1 MGRNGGRRRGFSAVR
16 DGGLFLATVFLGI
29 LIAAKLDQIN
39 SETHDG
45 RFFVIDGD
53 TLSKGEERFRLLG
66 IDAPEL
72 AQTCRR
78 NGESWPCGQEARR
91 VLQRLAEPADF
102 SCSGSS
108 RDRYGRLLVYC
119 AAGGRDISREMVSE
133 GFAVASGYFQFSAEQ
148 AAARRQARGI
158 WAGEFEKPS
167 EWRRE
172 HRAADMETPAAGF
185 LTIIRHLL
193 GWDHG

>member
-1 MGRNGGRRRGFSAVR
+1 MRRNGGRRGGFSAVR
-16 DGGLFLATVFLGI
+16 DGGLFLATVFLGV
-29 LIAAKLDQIN
+29 LIAAKLDHIN
-39 SETHDG
+39 SETYSG

-53 TLSKGEERFRLLG
+53 TLSKGKERFRLLG

-72 AQTCRR
+72 AQTCLRG
-78 NGESWPCGQEARR
+78 GESWPCGEEARR
-91 VLQRLAEPADF
+91 VLQRLAAPADF

-108 RDRYGRLLVYC
+108 KDRYGRLLVYC
-119 AAGGRDISREMVSE
+119 SAGGRDVSSDMVSA
-133 GFAVASGYFQFSAEQ
+133 GFAVASGYFQFSSEQ
-148 AAARRQARGI
+148 EAARRQALGI

-167 EWRRE
+167 QWRRD

-185 LTIIRHLL
+185 LTIVRHLL

>member
-1 MGRNGGRRRGFSAVR
+1 MGRNGGRRGFLSAFR
-16 DGGLFLATVFLGI
+16 DGGLFLAAVFLGI
-29 LIAAKLDQIN
+29 LIAAKLDQSN
-39 SETHDG
+39 SETYSG

-72 AQTCRR
+72 SQTCRR
-78 NGESWPCGQEARR
+78 GTDTWPCGEEARR
-91 VLQRLAEPADF
+91 VLQRLVASGNF

-108 RDRYGRLLVYC
+108 RDRYTRLLVYC
-119 AAGGRDISREMVSE
+119 SAGDRDVSSEMVAS
-133 GFAVASGYFQFSAEQ
+133 GFAVASGYFQFAGEQ
-148 AAARRQARGI
+148 ATARREARGI

-167 EWRRE
+167 DWRRE

-185 LTIIRHLL
+185 LTIIRHFM
-193 GWDHG
+193 GWGHG

>member
-1 MGRNGGRRRGFSAVR
+1 MRRNGGRRGFFSTFR

-39 SETHDG
+39 SESHTG
-45 RFFVIDGD
+45 RFHVIDGD
-53 TLSKGEERFRLLG
+53 TLSKGGDRFRLLG

-72 AQTCRR
+72 SQTCRR
-78 NGESWPCGQEARR
+78 GGETWPCGVEARSA
-91 VLQRLAEPADF
+91 LQQMVAGADF

-119 AAGGRDISREMVSE
+119 SAGKLDVSSAMVAS
-133 GFAVASGYFQFSAEQ
+133 GFAIASGYFQFSGEQ
-148 AAARRQARGI
+148 AQARREARGI

-167 EWRRE
+167 EWRRD
-172 HRAADMETPAAGF
+172 HRAADLQTPAAGF

-193 GWDHG
+193 GWGHG

>member
-1 MGRNGGRRRGFSAVR
+1 MGRNGGRRRVFSAFR
-16 DGGLFLATVFLGI
+16 DGGLFLAMVFLGI
-29 LIAAKLDQIN
+29 LIAARLDQTN
-39 SETHDG
+39 SETHTG
-45 RFFVIDGD
+45 RFYVIDGD
-53 TLSKGEERFRLLG
+53 TLAKGGERFRLLG

-72 AQTCRR
+72 SQTCRR
-78 NGESWPCGQEARR
+78 GGESWACGEEARR
-91 VLQRLAEPADF
+91 VLQLLMESAQF

-119 AAGGRDISREMVSE
+119 LAGDRDVSSEMVAA
-133 GFAVASGYFQFSAEQ
+133 GFAVASGYFQFSGEQ
-148 AAARRQARGI
+148 TTARRELRGI

-172 HRAADMETPAAGF
+172 HRAVDVETPAAGF

-193 GWDHG
+193 GWKHG

>member
-1 MGRNGGRRRGFSAVR
+1 MRRNGGKSRRFSAFR
-16 DGGLFLATVFLGI
+16 DGGLFFATVFLGI

-39 SETHDG
+39 SETYSG

-66 IDAPEL
+66 VDAPEL
-72 AQTCRR
+72 AQTCLR
-78 NGESWPCGQEARR
+78 GSESWPCGEEARR
-91 VLQRLAEPADF
+91 VLQRLAGPADF

-119 AAGGRDISREMVSE
+119 SADGRDVSSEMVSA
-133 GFAVASGYFQFSAEQ
+133 GFAVASGYFQFSSEQ
-148 AAARRQARGI
+148 AAARREARGI

-167 EWRRE
+167 QWRRE
-172 HRAADMETPAAGF
+172 HRAADMETPATGF
-185 LTIIRHLL
+185 LTIIRHLM

>member
-1 MGRNGGRRRGFSAVR
+1 MRRNGGRRGVFSAVR
-16 DGGLFLATVFLGI
+16 DGGLFLATVFLGV
-29 LIAAKLDQIN
+29 LIAAKLDHIN
-39 SETHDG
+39 SETYSG

-53 TLSKGEERFRLLG
+53 TLSKGKERFRLLG

-72 AQTCRR
+72 AQTCLRG
-78 NGESWPCGQEARR
+78 GESWPCGEEARR
-91 VLQRLAEPADF
+91 VLQRLAAPADF

-108 RDRYGRLLVYC
+108 KDRYGRLLVYC
-119 AAGGRDISREMVSE
+119 SAGGRDVSSDMVSA
-133 GFAVASGYFQFSAEQ
+133 GFAVASGYFQFSGEQ
-148 AAARRQARGI
+148 EAARRQALGI

-167 EWRRE
+167 QWRRD

-185 LTIIRHLL
+185 LTIVRHLL

>member
-1 MGRNGGRRRGFSAVR
+1 MRRNGGRRGRFSAIR
-16 DGGLFLATVFLGI
+16 DGGLFLATVFFGI

-39 SETHDG
+39 SETHVG

-53 TLSKGEERFRLLG
+53 TLSKGDERFRLLG

-72 AQTCRR
+72 AQTCLRG
-78 NGESWPCGQEARR
+78 GESWPCGVEARGA
-91 VLQRLAEPADF
+91 LQRLVTARDF

-108 RDRYGRLLVYC
+108 RDRYGRQLVYC
-119 AAGGRDISREMVSE
+119 TADGKDVSSEMVSA

-148 AAARRQARGI
+148 ARARREERGI

-172 HRAADMETPAAGF
+172 HRAADLETPAAGF
-185 LTIIRHLL
+185 LTVIRHLL

>member
-1 MGRNGGRRRGFSAVR
+1 MRRNGGRRGRFSAMR

-39 SETHDG
+39 SETHVG

-53 TLSKGEERFRLLG
+53 TLSKGDERFRLLG

-72 AQTCRR
+72 AQTCLR
-78 NGESWPCGQEARR
+78 GGGSWPCGLEARGA
-91 VLQRLAEPADF
+91 LQRLATAREF

-108 RDRYGRLLVYC
+108 RDRYGRQLVYC
-119 AAGGRDISREMVSE
+119 TADGKDVSSEMVSA

-148 AAARRQARGI
+148 ARARREERGI

-172 HRAADMETPAAGF
+172 HRAADLETLTTGF
-185 LTIIRHLL
+185 LTVIRHFL

>member
-1 MGRNGGRRRGFSAVR
+1 MRRNGGRRGGFSAVR
-16 DGGLFLATVFLGI
+16 DGGLFLATVFLGV
-29 LIAAKLDQIN
+29 LIAAKLDHIN
-39 SETHDG
+39 SETYSG

-53 TLSKGEERFRLLG
+53 TLSKGKERFRLLG

-72 AQTCRR
+72 AQTCLRG
-78 NGESWPCGQEARR
+78 GESWPCGEEARR
-91 VLQRLAEPADF
+91 VLQRLAAPADF

-119 AAGGRDISREMVSE
+119 SAGGRDVSSDMVSA
-133 GFAVASGYFQFSAEQ
+133 GFAVASGYFQFSSEQ
-148 AAARRQARGI
+148 EAARRQALGI

-167 EWRRE
+167 QWRRD
-172 HRAADMETPAAGF
+172 HRAAEMETPAAGF

>member
-1 MGRNGGRRRGFSAVR
+1 MRRNGGKSRRFSAFR

-39 SETHDG
+39 SETYSG

-72 AQTCRR
+72 AQTCLRGSE
-78 NGESWPCGQEARR
+78 NWPCGEEARR
-91 VLQRLAEPADF
+91 VLQRLAQPADF

-119 AAGGRDISREMVSE
+119 SADGRDVSSEMVSA
-133 GFAVASGYFQFSAEQ
+133 GFAVASGYFQFSSEQ
-148 AAARRQARGI
+148 SAARREARGI

-167 EWRRE
+167 QWRRE
-172 HRAADMETPAAGF
+172 HRAADLETPPAGF

>member
-1 MGRNGGRRRGFSAVR
+1 MRRNGGRRGGFSAVR
-16 DGGLFLATVFLGI
+16 DGGLFLATVFLGV
-29 LIAAKLDQIN
+29 LIAAKLDHIN
-39 SETHDG
+39 SETYSG

-53 TLSKGEERFRLLG
+53 TLSKGKERFRLLG

-72 AQTCRR
+72 AQTCLRG
-78 NGESWPCGQEARR
+78 GESWPCGEEARR
-91 VLQRLAEPADF
+91 VLQRLAAPADF

-108 RDRYGRLLVYC
+108 RDRYARLLVYC
-119 AAGGRDISREMVSE
+119 SAGGRDVSSDMVSA
-133 GFAVASGYFQFSAEQ
+133 GFAVASGYFQFSGEQ
-148 AAARRQARGI
+148 EAARRQALGI

-167 EWRRE
+167 QWRRD

-185 LTIIRHLL
+185 LTIVRHLL

>member
-1 MGRNGGRRRGFSAVR
+1 MGRNGGRRRGFSAFR

-39 SETHDG
+39 SETHSG

-53 TLSKGEERFRLLG
+53 TLAKGGERFRLLG

-72 AQTCRR
+72 SQTCERG
-78 NGESWPCGQEARR
+78 GESWPCGEEARR
-91 VLQRLAEPADF
+91 ILQGLSAGPDF

-108 RDRYGRLLVYC
+108 KDRYGRLLVYC
-119 AAGGRDISREMVSE
+119 SAGGKDVSAAMVAA
-133 GFAVASGYFQFSAEQ
+133 GFAVASGYFQFSGEQ
-148 AAARRQARGI
+148 AAARREARGI

-167 EWRRE
+167 QWRRE
-172 HRAADMETPAAGF
+172 HRAADIETPAAGF

-193 GWDHG
+193 GWKNG

>member
-1 MGRNGGRRRGFSAVR
+1 MGRNGGRRRRFSAFR

-29 LIAAKLDQIN
+29 LIAAKLDLVN
-39 SETHDG
+39 SETHSG

-53 TLSKGEERFRLLG
+53 TLAKGGERFRLLG

-72 AQTCRR
+72 SQTCLRG
-78 NGESWPCGQEARR
+78 GESWPCGEEARR
-91 VLQRLAEPADF
+91 FLRRLMDDAQV

-119 AAGGRDISREMVSE
+119 TADEKDVSSEMVAA
-133 GFAVASGYFQFSAEQ
+133 GFAVASGYFQFSGEQ
-148 AAARRQARGI
+148 ATARREARGI

-172 HRAADMETPAAGF
+172 HRAADIETPAAGF
-185 LTIIRHLL
+185 LTIVRHLL
-193 GWDHG
+193 GWKNG

>member
-1 MGRNGGRRRGFSAVR
+1 
-16 DGGLFLATVFLGI
+16 
-29 LIAAKLDQIN
+29 
-39 SETHDG
+39 
-45 RFFVIDGD
+45 DGD
-53 TLSKGEERFRLLG
+53 TLSKGKERFRLLG

-72 AQTCRR
+72 AQTCQRA
-78 NGESWPCGQEARR
+78 GESWPCGEEARR
-91 VLQRLAEPADF
+91 VLQRLAAPADF

-108 RDRYGRLLVYC
+108 RDRYARLLVYC
-119 AAGGRDISREMVSE
+119 SAGGRDVSSDMVSA
-133 GFAVASGYFQFSAEQ
+133 GFAVASGYFQFSSEQ
-148 AAARRQARGI
+148 EAARRQALGI

-167 EWRRE
+167 QWRRD

>member
-1 MGRNGGRRRGFSAVR
+1 MRRNRGRRGGFSAVR
-16 DGGLFLATVFLGI
+16 DGGLFLATVFLGV
-29 LIAAKLDQIN
+29 LIAAKLDHIN
-39 SETHDG
+39 SETYGG

-53 TLSKGEERFRLLG
+53 TLSKGKQRFRLLG

-72 AQTCRR
+72 AQTCLRG
-78 NGESWPCGQEARR
+78 GESWPCGEEARR
-91 VLQRLAEPADF
+91 VLQRLAAPADF

-119 AAGGRDISREMVSE
+119 SAGGRDVSSDMVSA
-133 GFAVASGYFQFSAEQ
+133 GFAVASGYFQFSSEQ
-148 AAARRQARGI
+148 EAARRQALGI

-167 EWRRE
+167 QWRRD

-185 LTIIRHLL
+185 LTIVRHLL
-193 GWDHG
+193 GWGHG

>member
-1 MGRNGGRRRGFSAVR
+1 MRRNGGRRGFFSMFR
-16 DGGLFLATVFLGI
+16 DAGLFLAMVFLGI

-39 SETHDG
+39 SETYAG

-53 TLSKGEERFRLLG
+53 TLSKGSERFRLLG

-72 AQTCRR
+72 SQTCRR
-78 NGESWPCGQEARR
+78 GGETWPCGAEARR
-91 VLQRLAEPADF
+91 VLQRIIEGAAF

-119 AAGGRDISREMVSE
+119 SAGDRDVSSEMVAAG
-133 GFAVASGYFQFSAEQ
+133 FAIASGYFQFSGEQ
-148 AAARRQARGI
+148 AGARREARGI

-172 HRAADMETPAAGF
+172 HRAADLDTPATGF
-185 LTIIRHLL
+185 LTIVRHLL

>member
-1 MGRNGGRRRGFSAVR
+1 MRRNGGRRGFFSTFR

-39 SETHDG
+39 SETHTG

-53 TLSKGEERFRLLG
+53 TLSKGEDRFRLLG

-72 AQTCRR
+72 SQTCRR
-78 NGESWPCGQEARR
+78 GSETWPCGAEARR
-91 VLQRLAEPADF
+91 VLQQMIEGTTF

-119 AAGGRDISREMVSE
+119 SAGDRDVSSEMVAS
-133 GFAVASGYFQFSAEQ
+133 GFAIASGYFQFSGEQ
-148 AAARRQARGI
+148 ALARKEARGI
-158 WAGEFEKPS
+158 WAGEFERPA

-172 HRAADMETPAAGF
+172 HRAADLQTPAAGF

-193 GWDHG
+193 GWNHG

>member
-1 MGRNGGRRRGFSAVR
+1 MRRNGGRRGGFSAVR
-16 DGGLFLATVFLGI
+16 DGGLFLATVFLGV
-29 LIAAKLDQIN
+29 LIAAKLDHI
-39 SETHDG
+39 
-45 RFFVIDGD
+45 
-53 TLSKGEERFRLLG
+53 KGKERFRLLG

-72 AQTCRR
+72 AQTCLRG
-78 NGESWPCGQEARR
+78 GESWPCGEEARR
-91 VLQRLAEPADF
+91 VLQRLAAPADF

-119 AAGGRDISREMVSE
+119 SAGGRDVSSDMVSA
-133 GFAVASGYFQFSAEQ
+133 GFAVASGYFQFSSEQ
-148 AAARRQARGI
+148 EAARRQALGI

-167 EWRRE
+167 QWRRD

-185 LTIIRHLL
+185 LTIVRHLL